1 MQEVIFVMKRDDTLI
16 LSFSLNSWDGPWMSR
31 QQILSRLAQKGWT
44 IVYSRGLFFTWD
56 IKSSAWKKSKN
67 FINIKL
73 MNDVYV
79 LCKSRINLRNPKY
92 SWFDACS
99 LFVFSLY
106 IKYLAWKKNKKNI
119 VLHIFHPSFFSYIK
133 FFKNSKIIYH
143 IYDAYHL
150 CPGWNSELNHYEM
163 KLISQADK
171 IISLSIKM
179 IPILN
184 NEVQEKLSIISN
196 GVDYELFSAG
206 LFNDCPEELSV
217 IKSPRIGYVGSINSK
232 LDLQLVA
239 EICEQKP
246 EWNWIFLGRITEPIE
261 RSVDPYYIDGLAK
274 CRQCRNVHFLGERHH
289 EMLPAYM
296 AHMDVNA
303 MCYRTTEDGWWAAI
317 SPLKLHEYL
326 AVGKPVISSSI
337 DAVMKYNDVIDICQS
352 RNDWIT
358 AIDNGIKGGV
368 GSKKMRQIRAS
379 LNSWDDRVSKIE
391 KIYEEL

>member
-1 MQEVIFVMKRDDTLI
+1 
-16 LSFSLNSWDGPWMSR
+16 
-31 QQILSRLAQKGWT
+31 
-44 IVYSRGLFFTWD
+44 
-56 IKSSAWKKSKN
+56 
-67 FINIKL
+67 
-73 MNDVYV
+73 
-79 LCKSRINLRNPKY
+79 
-92 SWFDACS
+92 
-99 LFVFSLY
+99 
-106 IKYLAWKKNKKNI
+106 
-119 VLHIFHPSFFSYIK
+119 
-133 FFKNSKIIYH
+133 
-143 IYDAYHL
+143 
-150 CPGWNSELNHYEM
+150 
-163 KLISQADK
+163 
-171 IISLSIKM
+171 M

-352 RNDWIT
+352 LNDWIT